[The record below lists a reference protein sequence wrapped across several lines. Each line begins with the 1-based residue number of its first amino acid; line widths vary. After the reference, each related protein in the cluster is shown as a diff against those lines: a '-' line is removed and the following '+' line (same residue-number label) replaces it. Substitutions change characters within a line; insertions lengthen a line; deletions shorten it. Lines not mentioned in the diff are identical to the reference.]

1 VSLNCKNLVTHNTT
15 QCGSDAP
22 RFRSMD
28 ISRGLSIVATSEDS
42 VEFARMPLT
51 KDELVLDLETNEAR
65 KYVMGRPRMAAD

>member
-1 VSLNCKNLVTHNTT
+1 
-15 QCGSDAP
+15 
-22 RFRSMD
+22 MD

-51 KDELVLDLETNEAR
+51 KDQLVLDLETNEAR